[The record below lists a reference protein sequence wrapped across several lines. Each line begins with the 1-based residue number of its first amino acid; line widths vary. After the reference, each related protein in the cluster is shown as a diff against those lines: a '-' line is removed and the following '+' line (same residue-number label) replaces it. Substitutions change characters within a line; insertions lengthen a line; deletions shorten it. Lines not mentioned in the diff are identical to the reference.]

1 MDIKGTTR
9 VCGLIGNPVGHSV
22 SPAIHNNLAQLTGKD
37 MVYTTFKVEK
47 GDVASAV
54 RGAYSLNILGL
65 NVTVPH
71 KSEVI
76 DSLVDIDPL
85 AKAIGAVNTLV
96 RVDGGFKG
104 YNTDILGLARE
115 LEDEGIELAD
125 SKVII
130 LGAGGAA
137 RAITFLCSSK
147 NAQCV
152 YLLNRTVDKAEAI
165 AQAVNAHFNNDK
177 VIPMNIAD
185 YADIPGEDYVVIQTT
200 SVGLHPNDEAVV
212 IDDEAFYKKAAVG
225 VDIIYNPAKT
235 KFMKLIKAQGKN
247 AYNGLKMLLY
257 QGVSASSS
265 GMTVRLLRKRLMRCI
280 SVFRRS
286 LGLMNRKNNIIL
298 IGFMGSGKTTFGR
311 WITRTHNMEFLDT
324 DEYIENKYNK
334 LIKDIFRD
342 SGEETFRDMET
353 QAIKELAQ
361 VCDNCV
367 ISVGG
372 GLPVREVNRSLLKEL
387 GIVVY
392 LEASVDE
399 LVKRLSK
406 DTSRPLL
413 AGGNLREKIE
423 SLMTAREALYK
434 DAADVIVKTDGRR
447 FEDMYAD
454 IVSAVNIGIME
465 D

>member
-22 SPAIHNNLAQLTGKD
+22 SPAIHNNLARLTGKD
-37 MVYTTFKVEK
+37 MVYTTFKVER
-47 GDVASAV
+47 GDVEAAV

-147 NAQCV
+147 GAKKI
-152 YLLNRTVDKAEAI
+152 YLLNRSVDKAQDI
-165 AQAVNAHFNNDK
+165 AHAVNTHFHNEK

-185 YADIPGEDYVVIQTT
+185 YADIPGDDYIVIQTT

-235 KFMKLIKAQGKN
+235 KFMKLIKAQGKK

-257 QGVSASSS
+257 QGVSAYE
-265 GMTVRLLRKRLMRCI
+265 LWNDCK
-280 SVFRRS
+280 
-286 LGLMNRKNNIIL
+286 
-298 IGFMGSGKTTFGR
+298 
-311 WITRTHNMEFLDT
+311 ITKEEA
-324 DEYIENKYNK
+324 DEVYKC
-334 LIKDIFRD
+334 L
-342 SGEETFRDMET
+342 
-353 QAIKELAQ
+353 Q
-361 VCDNCV
+361 
-367 ISVGG
+367 
-372 GLPVREVNRSLLKEL
+372 KEL
-387 GIVVY
+387 GIN
-392 LEASVDE
+392 E
-399 LVKRLSK
+399 
-406 DTSRPLL
+406 
-413 AGGNLREKIE
+413 
-423 SLMTAREALYK
+423 
-434 DAADVIVKTDGRR
+434 
-447 FEDMYAD
+447 
-454 IVSAVNIGIME
+454 
-465 D
+465 

>member
-54 RGAYSLNILGL
+54 KGAYSLNILGL

-185 YADIPGEDYVVIQTT
+185 YADIPGEDYVIIQTT
-200 SVGLHPNDEAVV
+200 SVGLHPN
-212 IDDEAFYKKAAVG
+212 DEAFYKKAAVG
-225 VDIIYNPAKT
+225 VDIIYNPANT

-257 QGVSASSS
+257 QGVSAYE
-265 GMTVRLLRKRLMRCI
+265 LWNDCK
-280 SVFRRS
+280 
-286 LGLMNRKNNIIL
+286 
-298 IGFMGSGKTTFGR
+298 
-311 WITRTHNMEFLDT
+311 ITKEEA
-324 DEYIENKYNK
+324 DEVYKC
-334 LIKDIFRD
+334 L
-342 SGEETFRDMET
+342 
-353 QAIKELAQ
+353 Q
-361 VCDNCV
+361 
-367 ISVGG
+367 
-372 GLPVREVNRSLLKEL
+372 KEL
-387 GIVVY
+387 GI
-392 LEASVDE
+392 DE
-399 LVKRLSK
+399 
-406 DTSRPLL
+406 
-413 AGGNLREKIE
+413 
-423 SLMTAREALYK
+423 
-434 DAADVIVKTDGRR
+434 
-447 FEDMYAD
+447 
-454 IVSAVNIGIME
+454 
-465 D
+465 

>member
-22 SPAIHNNLAQLTGKD
+22 SPAIHNNLARLTGKD

-47 GDVASAV
+47 GDVEAAV

-71 KSEVI
+71 KSAVI

-115 LEDEGIELAD
+115 LEDEGIELEN

-165 AQAVNAHFNNDK
+165 AQAVNAHFNNEK

-185 YADIPGEDYVVIQTT
+185 YADIPGDDNIVIQTT
-200 SVGLHPNDEAVV
+200 SVGLHPNDTAVV
-212 IDDEAFYKKAAVG
+212 IDDEAFYKRQQLVLILY
-225 VDIIYNPAKT
+225 II
-235 KFMKLIKAQGKN
+235 
-247 AYNGLKMLLY
+247 
-257 QGVSASSS
+257 
-265 GMTVRLLRKRLMRCI
+265 RLRLC
-280 SVFRRS
+280 
-286 LGLMNRKNNIIL
+286 L
-298 IGFMGSGKTTFGR
+298 
-311 WITRTHNMEFLDT
+311 
-324 DEYIENKYNK
+324 
-334 LIKDIFRD
+334 
-342 SGEETFRDMET
+342 
-353 QAIKELAQ
+353 
-361 VCDNCV
+361 
-367 ISVGG
+367 
-372 GLPVREVNRSLLKEL
+372 
-387 GIVVY
+387 
-392 LEASVDE
+392 
-399 LVKRLSK
+399 
-406 DTSRPLL
+406 
-413 AGGNLREKIE
+413 
-423 SLMTAREALYK
+423 
-434 DAADVIVKTDGRR
+434 
-447 FEDMYAD
+447 
-454 IVSAVNIGIME
+454 
-465 D
+465 

>member
-1 MDIKGTTR
+1 MFKRFYPDIYIDSAYDIDYEGLYNKGYRGIIFDIDNTLVEHGAPVTKKCSDLFDSLRAIGFDTCIISNNKEPRVKPLADACGSRYVSKAAKPSPVNYIKAMDIMGTDRNNTFFVGDQLFTDVWGANRAGIMSVLMDIKGTTR

-22 SPAIHNNLAQLTGKD
+22 SPAIHNNLARLTGKD

-225 VDIIYNPAKT
+225 VDIIYNPGET

-257 QGVSASSS
+257 QGVSAYE
-265 GMTVRLLRKRLMRCI
+265 LWNDCK
-280 SVFRRS
+280 
-286 LGLMNRKNNIIL
+286 
-298 IGFMGSGKTTFGR
+298 
-311 WITRTHNMEFLDT
+311 ITKEEA
-324 DEYIENKYNK
+324 DEVYKC
-334 LIKDIFRD
+334 L
-342 SGEETFRDMET
+342 
-353 QAIKELAQ
+353 Q
-361 VCDNCV
+361 
-367 ISVGG
+367 
-372 GLPVREVNRSLLKEL
+372 KEL
-387 GIVVY
+387 GIN
-392 LEASVDE
+392 E
-399 LVKRLSK
+399 
-406 DTSRPLL
+406 
-413 AGGNLREKIE
+413 
-423 SLMTAREALYK
+423 
-434 DAADVIVKTDGRR
+434 
-447 FEDMYAD
+447 
-454 IVSAVNIGIME
+454 
-465 D
+465 

>member
-22 SPAIHNNLAQLTGKD
+22 SPAIHNNLARLTGKD

-152 YLLNRTVDKAEAI
+152 YLLNRTVDKAEVI

-311 WITRTHNMEFLDT
+311 WIIRTHNMEFLDT

-353 QAIKELAQ
+353 QTIKELAQ

-372 GLPVREVNRSLLKEL
+372 GLPVREVNRSFLKEL